1 MSPSDCNSQVQRD
14 ERHAI
19 SSEAERWI
27 QPLGWECSS
36 SFPRS
41 PLPPDLPCF
50 VFLDV
55 IKVFWEV
62 RAAGH
67 LCGLLKWPLVC
78 HCIIMVFQICQGLL
92 LAKET
97 LTQRPGWSEPEAAA
111 VWAGLAWW
119 GCWLGGAALFLLPC
133 SSHNLKCAGVGRA
146 WGLPRPT
153 APPCRGAGAAGSGT
167 SWKRHLG
174 CGRFPRSSLC
184 KTFSHHSTLW
194 FAGLACALRSPGIY

>member
-119 GCWLGGAALFLLPC
+119 GCWLGGAAFFLLTT
-133 SSHNLKCAGVGRA
+133 SSVRVWGGPGVCLDPPPHPAGEQEQRDQGPAGRDT
-146 WGLPRPT
+146 LDVVVSHVLVSVRRFLIT
-153 APPCRGAGAAGSGT
+153 QHSGSQ
-167 SWKRHLG
+167 
-174 CGRFPRSSLC
+174 
-184 KTFSHHSTLW
+184 
-194 FAGLACALRSPGIY
+194 A